1 MVKISDVP
9 SKYSLE
15 SFEYFINRN
24 LHKNLEK
31 EQEVTYRNKARVVEI
46 LCSLSEALIWSEQNH
61 SNLFEYFSTS
71 SLPSLLTYILC
82 QQPEREVILQLL
94 QSATL
99 LIHNLT
105 QESTKNFLIR
115 SEFYSE
121 LISQPFDFTDEEII
135 EHYSSLLKG
144 LAVNLSRN
152 QLLECVLTKHY
163 TLFTGAMMFFNYPEN
178 LVKTASRAVVLN
190 ILKCTFYL
198 VNDQEVNSFIL
209 ESGFFFNLA
218 NSLRESICALGKLK
232 NPSIS
237 KLEESAYD
245 VQDTIYLINDIIS
258 QNNEAFNEKA
268 LNMLKI
274 LVIFQVLAGSIIAI
288 KPNSQHVPIPI
299 ALYVLTQIMN
309 IIKHNDFCRFLMEV
323 LFAIEIP
330 SNYLMRMQENGCNE
344 KSYVEEGAEREPNMI
359 YDNIF
364 QFLRCRDD
372 NLIAL
377 SLNLLMTSIVRCEEK
392 EELMRLGILPGVK
405 DEAYLKWVSLLG
417 EIIGADCQFRFLTC
431 YLACKLLKLLYT
443 DSILLSSQLT
453 LQIMK
458 NVLSKR
464 IDSLLQTSNRQ
475 ENRTSFGSYFENE
488 WCFIRNLNWSEQS
501 NLPIHFISPSL
512 DESSLNIPLENRNC
526 FSDSECVITEIRLF
540 FLYRELFLHLYK
552 ARIHEINENPLKNY
566 ENSLDLAKLYKL
578 NDKSF
583 AQKSKIR
590 VRCKEKRGFSAKFII
605 KDDLF
610 FILLALDEK
619 CPDFYKIE
627 YCVGMNRIQMT
638 ENSEPKYLTL
648 ILYGTTRL
656 ELFFDETMEW
666 LSLKNFYEKA
676 MKNSKMV
683 DLKKIQSFISENKQ
697 MVNKVG

>member
-31 EQEVTYRNKARVVEI
+31 EQEVTHRNKARVVEI
-46 LCSLSEALIWSEQNH
+46 LCSLSEALIWSEQNR

-71 SLPSLLTYILC
+71 NLPSLLTHILC

-105 QESTKNFLIR
+105 QESTKTFLIR

-135 EHYSSLLKG
+135 ENYSSLLKG

-190 ILKCTFYL
+190 ILKL
-198 VNDQEVNSFIL
+198 NDQEVNSFIL

-218 NSLRESICALGKLK
+218 NSLRESICTLGKLK

-258 QNNEAFNEKA
+258 QNNQDFNEKA

-274 LVIFQVLAGSIIAI
+274 LVIFQVLAGSIVAI

-309 IIKHNDFCRFLMEV
+309 IIKHNEFCRFLREV
-323 LFAIEIP
+323 LFAVEVP
-330 SNYLMRMQENGCNE
+330 SNYEVKMQENGCSE
-344 KSYVEEGAEREPNMI
+344 KSYVEDVDEMKPNMI

-392 EELMRLGILPGVK
+392 EELIRLGILPGVK
-405 DEAYLKWVSLLG
+405 DEVYLKWVSLLG
-417 EIIGADCQFRFLTC
+417 EIIGADYQFRFLTC

-443 DSILLSSQLT
+443 ESILLSSQLT

-464 IDSLLQTSNRQ
+464 IDCLLQTSNRQ
-475 ENRTSFGSYFENE
+475 ENRSSFGSYFENE
-488 WCFIRNLNWSEQS
+488 WRFIKNLNWSEQA

-552 ARIHEINENPLKNY
+552 SRIHEINENPLKNY
-566 ENSLDLAKLYKL
+566 ENSLDISKLYKL
-578 NDKSF
+578 DDKNF
-583 AQKSKIR
+583 AQKAKIR
-590 VRCKEKRGFSAKFII
+590 VRCKEKRGMSSKLLI
-605 KDDLF
+605 KDEHF
-610 FILLALDEK
+610 FILLSLDERNA
-619 CPDFYKIE
+619 DFYRIE

-638 ENSEPKYLTL
+638 ENSDPKIL
-648 ILYGTTRL
+648 ILNLYGTTKI
-656 ELFFDETMEW
+656 ELVFDETMEW
-666 LSLKNFYEKA
+666 LSLKNFYEK
-676 MKNSKMV
+676 MLRNSTMV
-683 DLKKIQSFISENKQ
+683 DLKKIQSFINENKH